1 MNNEIIF
8 LSIILCSILILTI
21 IFFLI
26 YKYCVINHN
35 QIVDDIKNQ
44 QDIIKFN
51 PLDNQDS
58 EIPSAPPYD
67 VYYFNQNDITNKED
81 YFSDEDSY
89 EDNDELDLGD
99 YFLDKQNTYV

>member
-26 YKYCVINHN
+26 YKFCVMNHN

-44 QDIIKFN
+44 QNIIKFN
-51 PLDNQDS
+51 PLDDQDN
-58 EIPSAPPYD
+58 EIPSVPPYD
-67 VYYFNQNDITNKED
+67 VYYLNKNDVINRNQYLSEEK
-81 YFSDEDSY
+81 SY
-89 EDNDELDLGD
+89 DDNYELDLGD
-99 YFLDKQNTYV
+99 YFLDNRDTYV

>member
-26 YKYCVINHN
+26 YKFCVMNHN
-35 QIVDDIKNQ
+35 QIVDDIRNQ

-51 PLDNQDS
+51 PLEDKD
-58 EIPSAPPYD
+58 EIPSTPPYDD
-67 VYYFNQNDITNKED
+67 VYYFNQSDIINKNE
-81 YFSDEDSY
+81 YLSEEESY
-89 EDNDELDLGD
+89 DDNDELDLSD
-99 YFLDKQNTYV
+99 YFLDNQNTYV

>member
-1 MNNEIIF
+1 M
-8 LSIILCSILILTI
+8 
-21 IFFLI
+21 
-26 YKYCVINHN
+26 NHN

-51 PLDNQDS
+51 PLEDQNN

-67 VYYFNQNDITNKED
+67 VYYLNQNDVINTNE
-81 YFSDEDSY
+81 YLREEESY

-99 YFLDKQNTYV
+99 YFLDNQNTYL

>member
-26 YKYCVINHN
+26 YKFCVMNHN
-35 QIVDDIKNQ
+35 QIVDDIQNK

-51 PLDNQDS
+51 PLEDKDD
-58 EIPSAPPYD
+58 IPSAPPYD
-67 VYYFNQNDITNKED
+67 VYYLNQSDIINKNEYLSEDENYEENDD
-81 YFSDEDSY
+81 
-89 EDNDELDLGD
+89 LDLGD
-99 YFLDKQNTYV
+99 YFLDNQNTYV

>member
-1 MNNEIIF
+1 M
-8 LSIILCSILILTI
+8 
-21 IFFLI
+21 
-26 YKYCVINHN
+26 NHN

-58 EIPSAPPYD
+58 YIPSAPPYD
-67 VYYFNQNDITNKED
+67 VYYFDQNDILNSND
-81 YFSDEDSY
+81 YLSEEESY

-99 YFLDKQNTYV
+99 YFLDNQNTYV